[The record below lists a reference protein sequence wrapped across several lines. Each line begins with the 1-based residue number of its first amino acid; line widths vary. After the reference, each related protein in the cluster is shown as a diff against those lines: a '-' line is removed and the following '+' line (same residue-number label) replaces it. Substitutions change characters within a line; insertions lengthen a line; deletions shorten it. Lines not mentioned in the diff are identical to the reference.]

1 MLTYIK
7 QKKKLIA
14 IVTAIVLVVMLYM
27 KLRHAAESDQAQ
39 AVLVEAASV
48 KESSVPMEAH
58 ALGTLSA
65 RSIEVMSE
73 AAGQVQ
79 KIYFQ
84 DGSQVKQG
92 AVLLQLDDAVLA
104 AKYAS
109 VKADYNYIEGNYN
122 RMLPLG
128 KKGYVAKDTLEKAEA
143 ELKKKKAE
151 MQENEVLLQHAR
163 LMAPFDGAA
172 GKCKV
177 SEGEYVSAGQSIV
190 TLTDT
195 QHLHVE
201 YNLPEKYLPMLKVGQ
216 EVKVTSAA
224 YPGKSFIG
232 KVLFISPTINVE
244 NRSIALY
251 AEVPN
256 DHNELA
262 SGMLVDVVQALGT
275 SEHALM
281 IPSRSLV
288 PILDGQQVFKIVN
301 GKASATNVIIGK
313 RTENEV
319 QVMSGLSVGDQIITD
334 GQMKVRNTTPVKVKG

>member
-7 QKKKLIA
+7 QKKKLAIIA
-14 IVTAIVLVVMLYM
+14 AILIAAVAVM
-27 KLRHAAESDQAQ
+27 KWRHHSGSEKGE

-48 KESSVPMEAH
+48 KESTVPMEAR

-65 RSIEVMSE
+65 RSIEIMSE
-73 AAGQVQ
+73 AGGQVQ
-79 KIYFQ
+79 KVNFQ
-84 DGSQVKQG
+84 DGAQVKQG
-92 AVLLQLDDAVLA
+92 AVLLQLDDAVLN
-104 AKYAS
+104 AKLAS
-109 VKADYNYIEGNYN
+109 AKADYGYIEGNYN

-128 KKGYVAKDTLEKAEA
+128 KKGFIAKDSLEKAEA

-151 MQENEVLLQHAR
+151 LQESEVMLAHTKLI
-163 LMAPFDGAA
+163 APFDGAT

-177 SEGEYVSAGQSIV
+177 SEGEYVTPGQGVV
-190 TLTDT
+190 TLTDI
-195 QHLHVE
+195 QHLRVE
-201 YNLPEKYLPMLKVGQ
+201 YNLPEKYLPTIKIGQ

-224 YPGKSFIG
+224 YPGKIFTG
-232 KVLFISPTINVE
+232 KVSFISPTINVE

-251 AEVPN
+251 ADVPN
-256 DHNELA
+256 DKNELA

-275 SEHALM
+275 NEHALM

-301 GKASATNVIIGK
+301 GKASASNVVIGK

-319 QVMSGLSVGDQIITD
+319 QILSGLSAGDQVITD
-334 GQMKVRNTTPVKVKG
+334 GQMKVRNTMAVKIKS

>member
-7 QKKKLIA
+7 RKKKRAIFIMLAVIA
-14 IVTAIVLVVMLYM
+14 IVIAI
-27 KLRHAAESDQAQ
+27 KWHHQSGGEQGE

-48 KESSVPMEAH
+48 KESTVPMEAR

-65 RSIEVMSE
+65 RSVEIMSE

-79 KIYFQ
+79 KVFFK

-92 AVLLQLDDAVLA
+92 TVLLQLDDAVLA
-104 AKYAS
+104 AKLAS
-109 VKADYNYIEGNYN
+109 VKADYNYTEGNYN

-128 KKGYVAKDTLEKAEA
+128 KKGYIAKDTLEKAEA

-151 MQENEVLLQHAR
+151 MQENVVMLQHTK
-163 LMAPFDGAA
+163 LVAPFDGAI

-177 SEGEYVSAGQSIV
+177 SEGEYVTAGQSVV
-190 TLTDT
+190 TLTET
-195 QHLHVE
+195 QHLRVE
-201 YNLPEKYLPMLKVGQ
+201 YNLPEKYLPLLKMGQ
-216 EVKVTSAA
+216 EVKITSAA
-224 YPGKSFIG
+224 YPGRFFVG
-232 KVLFISPTINVE
+232 KVSFISPTINVE

-251 AEVPN
+251 ADVVNEK
-256 DHNELA
+256 NELA

-275 SEHALM
+275 NEHALM
-281 IPSRSLV
+281 IPARSLV

-301 GKASATNVIIGK
+301 GKASAATVVIGK

-319 QVMSGLSVGDQIITD
+319 QVVQGLSAGDQVITD
-334 GQMKVRNTTPVKVKG
+334 GQMKVRNTTQVKVKS